1 MRVMKKS
8 KAKKGTMKRILSY
21 IKPYKKQIIGAM
33 LTAILYVVLNLTTPV
48 LIGQAIDKAIGKG
61 NVDFQAMLN
70 YRFDNAYSYW
80 FSIFPMA
87 YVTFHKH
94 SKLYDCKRYEA

>member
-1 MRVMKKS
+1 MTMTQANLSALGVRRSVSPLPKSQQLLAGFLSSRMPAVVKNGLKKS

-48 LIGQAIDKAIGKG
+48 LIGQAIDKACHQ
-61 NVDFQAMLN
+61 V
-70 YRFDNAYSYW
+70 
-80 FSIFPMA
+80 
-87 YVTFHKH
+87 
-94 SKLYDCKRYEA
+94 

>member
-1 MRVMKKS
+1 MSVMKKS

-70 YRFDNAYSYW
+70 IIGLIMLTVIGSAFFQWLMSLFTN
-80 FSIFPMA
+80 
-87 YVTFHKH
+87 T
-94 SKLYDCKRYEA
+94 

>member
-1 MRVMKKS
+1 MSVMKKS

-48 LIGQAIDKAIGKG
+48 LIGQNSRIPSPSTNGSRQRSRPAG
-61 NVDFQAMLN
+61 
-70 YRFDNAYSYW
+70 
-80 FSIFPMA
+80 FPA
-87 YVTFHKH
+87 ST
-94 SKLYDCKRYEA
+94 C